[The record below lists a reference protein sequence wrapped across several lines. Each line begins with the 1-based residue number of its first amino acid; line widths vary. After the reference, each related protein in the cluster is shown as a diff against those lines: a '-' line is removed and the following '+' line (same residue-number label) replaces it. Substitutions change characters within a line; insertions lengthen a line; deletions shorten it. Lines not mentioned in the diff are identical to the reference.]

1 MSLTTINTNFSFQ
14 TGMYFENNLL
24 CNLFE
29 INVTMLV
36 ETASI
41 REQNIAL
48 TRMRYFLTESLEHSI
63 IIHEN
68 EIDMINKL
76 TQCGIKVCTLPEQ
89 PYDQILGI
97 MLMTKFNAITEGRLI
112 ITDMEIGSRLG
123 DNVSFI
129 QSIEDPIGPFE
140 APGWWNESNT
150 KISSVAYSD
159 KKEKI
164 VRLMKNNSEWDSLEL
179 SWKEKPKRQVKS
191 AEILFTNSEE

>member
-1 MSLTTINTNFSFQ
+1 MSLTTINTNFTFQ
-14 TGMYFENNLL
+14 TGMYFEHDILFNLYD
-24 CNLFE
+24 
-29 INVTMLV
+29 ISVTMLV
-36 ETASI
+36 ETESI

-63 IIHEN
+63 MIHES
-68 EIDMINKL
+68 ETDMINKL
-76 TQCGIKVCTLPEQ
+76 TLCGIKVCTLPEQ

-97 MLMTKFNAITEGRLI
+97 MLMTKFNAITEGRLL

-140 APGWWNESNT
+140 IPGWWNESNT
-150 KISSVAYSD
+150 KISSVTSSD

-164 VRLMKNNSEWDSLEL
+164 VRLMKNHSEWDALDL
-179 SWKEKPKRQVKS
+179 AWKEKVKRQSKS

>member
-14 TGMYFENNLL
+14 TGMYFEHNILFNLYD
-24 CNLFE
+24 
-29 INVTMLV
+29 ISVTMLV
-36 ETASI
+36 ETESI

-63 IIHEN
+63 MIHES
-68 EIDMINKL
+68 ETDMINKL
-76 TQCGIKVCTLPEQ
+76 TLCGIKVCTLPEQ

-97 MLMTKFNAITEGRLI
+97 MLMTKFNAITEGRLL

-129 QSIEDPIGPFE
+129 QSIEDPTGPFE
-140 APGWWNESNT
+140 STGWWNESNT
-150 KISSVAYSD
+150 KISSVTSSD

-164 VRLMKNNSEWDSLEL
+164 VRLMKNHSEWDSLDL
-179 SWKEKPKRQVKS
+179 SWKEKSKRQSKS
-191 AEILFTNSEE
+191 AEIVFTNSEE